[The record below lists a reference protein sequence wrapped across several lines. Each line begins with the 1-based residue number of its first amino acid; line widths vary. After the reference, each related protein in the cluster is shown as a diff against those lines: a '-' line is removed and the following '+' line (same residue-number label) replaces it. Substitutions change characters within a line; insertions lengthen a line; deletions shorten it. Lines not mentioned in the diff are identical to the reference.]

1 MKITRTSGRGI
12 RADVEELRG
21 AIGALKEAISKS
33 RLLALDPKIDNIL
46 HGLLLDFKDA
56 KTWSNK
62 KPNRWT
68 GPVPE
73 RWE

>member
-1 MKITRTSGRGI
+1 MRITRTSGSGV
-12 RADVEELRG
+12 RADVEELRA
-21 AIGALKEAISKS
+21 AIGALKEAIQKS

-56 KTWSNK
+56 KLNSGK